1 MDTHPVGATLI
12 HGDGQTNMI
21 KVIGTFHY
29 YLKEVYTRAVFKY
42 PKITHCW
49 DLFPTHGQKLKV
61 GYNLNK
67 HRWHFRIVQKDT
79 CSFMVSKNCP
89 APWKM
94 SGNMQNIDLKYIKSH
109 TSYLYSI
116 TVTSLSYLFRLLLWT
131 MFEISFHFSFLSLIN
146 SNWLFENGSCLAN
159 WRYKRCIIPYP
170 TTENIPIIL

>member
-67 HRWHFRIVQKDT
+67 HR
-79 CSFMVSKNCP
+79 
-89 APWKM
+89 
-94 SGNMQNIDLKYIKSH
+94 
-109 TSYLYSI
+109 
-116 TVTSLSYLFRLLLWT
+116 
-131 MFEISFHFSFLSLIN
+131 
-146 SNWLFENGSCLAN
+146 
-159 WRYKRCIIPYP
+159 
-170 TTENIPIIL
+170 